1 MKMSKS
7 LILLLLG
14 GTAVLNACDRDPSR
28 PDAQPPTVQI
38 TTPAGGDVFT
48 NAATLALA
56 GTAGD
61 DEQLSRVEWS
71 SDKGGSGAV
80 TGLASWTAS
89 IPLVDGANVITVTA
103 YDAEGNTGTARLTAT
118 LDTQQP
124 ALEISA
130 PNTEKSVASAAS
142 SYGVSGTSADNQGV
156 HALEWS
162 SSRGGSGTFSP
173 AAAWTGNVPLQPGD
187 NVITVTARD
196 RAGNTATDRLMVTY
210 NPGAQIAQPVID
222 PGGVLVGTT
231 TSVRVTVPLSATP
244 GLVASSVRL
253 LRVDE
258 SGAVVQQLGP
268 LVDSGDLSEGDEIL
282 GDGVF
287 SGIYPVNAATPGN
300 LRLRVTAETQSG
312 GTTVQSLSPIAFLT
326 VYEPISDAEYQQVL
340 AVQHGAADRVLA
352 ASGQGFDN
360 AVKAAL
366 QWVAARPEVAKAELA
381 GGGMIAIEYQSGL
394 LGGIQVLQST
404 GTGGISRGGGA
415 PAAGPAPRPFM
426 TESFTSMLRARS
438 PWAVQQDT
446 PRTQRARVPLAQ
458 QTRGTMPPR
467 LNRAPGAPRFNHGS
481 SPDAVLNR
489 KVLIYAPFE
498 WQFTPYN
505 EGNAVAA
512 ILTASDLDFKVTHLR
527 DEDADVNALASM
539 TGYGLVVLATHGSM
553 GRYVFTGE
561 EVDDDS
567 REEHE
572 SLLREKKLAAMTSI
586 AFEGQPN
593 QVKKEYFAATPRFV
607 RGLSG
612 SFPRSIIVN
621 NSCESTMTSGLQD
634 AFTSKGARTYFGYT
648 QNVGSGFAVER
659 ATALVDS
666 LVTKLKTTGQS
677 FTAGLTD
684 PARWHA
690 VWEMKGSDKA
700 HFSASLVNGDFEVG
714 TLDAWNPAG
723 DGRVITRLGPLA
735 PTGGYMG
742 VISTGL
748 GYTTSTGEIRQTF
761 RVSGADSLLTF
772 RWNFLS
778 EEFMEYVG
786 SIYQDYFRVVLEV
799 KGGSSVTLFSRN
811 IDQFASSFSL
821 ASVSPGISFDQGGV
835 YMTGWQA
842 LTFDLRPYRGKT
854 VTLRLAVGD
863 VGDSIF
869 DSAVLLDDVDV
880 IVLQ

>member
-1 MKMSKS
+1 MKMSKF
-7 LILLLLG
+7 LVLLLLG
-14 GTAVLNACDRDPSR
+14 GTAALQACDRSPSR

-38 TTPAGGDVFT
+38 TAPAGAELFT
-48 NAATLALA
+48 NTATLALA

-61 DEQLSRVEWS
+61 DEQLTRVEWS
-71 SDKGGSGAV
+71 SDKGGGGAV
-80 TGLASWTAS
+80 TGLEGWTAS
-89 IPLVDGANVITVTA
+89 IPLLDGANVITVTA
-103 YDAEGNTGTARLTAT
+103 WDAEGNTGTARVTAT
-118 LDTQQP
+118 LDTQPP

-130 PNTEKSVASAAS
+130 PNTEKSVASAAV
-142 SYGVSGTSADNQGV
+142 SYGVSGTAGDNQGV

-173 AAAWTGNVPLQPGD
+173 AAAWTGNVALQPGD

-258 SGAVVQQLGP
+258 SGAVLQQLGP

-326 VYEPISDAEYQQVL
+326 VYQPISDAEYQQVV
-340 AVQHGAADRVLA
+340 AVQHGAVQQLSA
-352 ASGQGFDN
+352 ASPQGFDA

-366 QWVAARPEVAKAELA
+366 QWVTARPEVAKAQLA
-381 GGGMIAIEYQSGL
+381 GSGMIAIEYKSGL
-394 LGGIQVLQST
+394 LGGVQVLQT
-404 GTGGISRGGGA
+404 PATGGITRGGGA
-415 PAAGPAPRPFM
+415 APAASAPRLWAA
-426 TESFTSMLRARS
+426 EALTSPLRARL
-438 PWAVQQDT
+438 PWVAQADT
-446 PRTQRARVPLAQ
+446 PRTQRVRVPLAQ

-467 LNRAPGAPRFNHGS
+467 LNRIPGAPRFNHGN

-489 KVLIYAPFE
+489 QALIYAPFE
-498 WQFTPYN
+498 WQFKPYN
-505 EGNAVAA
+505 EGDPVRT
-512 ILTASDLDFKVTHLR
+512 ILNASDLDFKVTHLR
-527 DEDADVNALASM
+527 DEDADVNALATM
-539 TGYGLVVLATHGSM
+539 TGYGLVVLATHGAL
-553 GRYVFTGE
+553 GQYLLTGE

-572 SLLREKKLAAMTSI
+572 SLLRQQKLATMSVVSFKLGPIELTT
-586 AFEGQPN
+586 
-593 QVKKEYFAATPRFV
+593 EYFAATPRFV

-612 SFPRSIIVN
+612 SFPRSIVVN
-621 NSCESTMTSGLQD
+621 NSCESTMTPGLQD
-634 AFTSKGARTYFGYT
+634 AFISKGARTYFGYT
-648 QNVGSGFAVER
+648 QIVNSSFAVARVTE
-659 ATALVDS
+659 LVDS
-666 LVTKLKTTGQS
+666 LVTKLRTTGQS
-677 FTAGLTD
+677 FTEGVTD
-684 PARWHA
+684 PASWHA
-690 VWEMKGSDKA
+690 VWQMKGSDKA
-700 HFSASLVNGDFEVG
+700 HFSASLVNGDFEAG
-714 TLDAWNPAG
+714 TLDAWNPEG

-735 PTGGYMG
+735 PAGGYMG
-742 VISTGL
+742 IISTGL
-748 GYTTSTGEIRQTF
+748 GYTTSTGEIHQTF
-761 RVSGADSLLTF
+761 RVSGADSLITF
-772 RWNFLS
+772 RWNFIS

-799 KGGSSVTLFSRN
+799 KGGNSVTLFSRN

-821 ASVSPGISFDQGGV
+821 ASVSPAISFDQGDA
-835 YMTGWQA
+835 YMTGWQVS
-842 LTFDLRPYRGKT
+842 TFDLRPYRGKT

-863 VGDSIF
+863 VGDSIY